1 MIALPAVAE
10 EVQRELLDSKSGVL
24 DFINR
29 LKAAT
34 PALMQPAQL
43 ALRNPKPN
51 DGTLARASAQPPL
64 HAPVSGTGGQLPMEL
79 PGDVMNQSAFSKH
92 STGCGMSHG
101 PPGPHQHEAM
111 ALHSSISNV
120 HCQHSAPPHSSPL
133 RDGSRFGPV
142 WNCPGAAPGLP
153 APPPGF
159 ASVPIAPDGSL
170 HYPGAIT
177 SPHPGGMGLSQG
189 MGGGVPWQQPPYW
202 MHNQQGPAL
211 SQPQPAAQYFSHDQQ
226 QRQLTQQPQQQQK
239 VLLESDQQRKRKHP
253 DTGFP
258 TNRVEGSVSGDSGIY
273 GGGSGAKMSPAS
285 NANAAAQLRNR
296 LKAAT
301 PANPTTPATTATSA
315 TPATTAAHSSLQ
327 EPRAILRQ
335 PQAGNPIAQQAQ
347 HGNSEPERAVP
358 NPAGGVR
365 TVDPAEV
372 QIPEEECGLQ
382 AGHAAS
388 LSGDPDQDPDQDP
401 YQGAHGPDCIRA
413 DDKTQ
418 VSPQAARCVVLP
430 KLVKFFFFFFF
441 LHIRF
446 TVSICSDR
454 S

>member
-1 MIALPAVAE
+1 MR
-10 EVQRELLDSKSGVL
+10 RELLDSKSGVL
-24 DFINR
+24 NFINR
-29 LKAAT
+29 LKAVT
-34 PALMQPAQL
+34 PAFMEPAQL
-43 ALRNPKPN
+43 ALRNPMPY
-51 DGTLARASAQPPL
+51 DATLARASAQPPL
-64 HAPVSGTGGQLPMEL
+64 HAPVSGSGGQLPMEL
-79 PGDVMNQSAFSKH
+79 PGDVMNQSSISKH
-92 STGCGMSHG
+92 PPGCGMSHG
-101 PPGPHQHEAM
+101 PSGPHQYEAM

-120 HCQHSAPPHSSPL
+120 HRQHSASPHSSSL
-133 RDGSRFGPV
+133 RDGSGFGPV

-159 ASVPIAPDGSL
+159 ALVPIAPDGSL

-177 SPHPGGMGLSQG
+177 SPHPGGMGLLQG

-211 SQPQPAAQYFSHDQQ
+211 SQPQPAAQFFSHDQQ
-226 QRQLTQQPQQQQK
+226 QKQLTQQPQQQQK
-239 VLLESDQQRKRKHP
+239 ALLESDQNLRKRKHP

-258 TNRVEGSVSGDSGIY
+258 TNRVEGSVSGGSGHS
-273 GGGSGAKMSPAS
+273 GGGSGAKTSLAS

-315 TPATTAAHSSLQ
+315 TPATTAAYSSLQ

-358 NPAGGVR
+358 KPAGGVR

-382 AGHAAS
+382 AVHAAE
-388 LSGDPDQDPDQDP
+388 LSGDPDQDP

-418 VSPQAARCVVLP
+418 VSPQATRCVVLVGWP
-430 KLVKFFFFFFF
+430 KLVKFFFFLFF
-441 LHIRF
+441 LLHISV
-446 TVSICSDR
+446 TVSICPDKI
-454 S
+454 